1 MEAPKPWTKPPSW
14 PVPIETERLVLRPL
28 SHEDVQA
35 VFEAVEANR
44 PSLVPWMPWP
54 NTENLSIGQTHFT
67 IERFLR
73 NLESDVPENVHT
85 SIFDRVT
92 GQYLGGTGLH
102 TFVPGSHQAETGY
115 WVIEDR
121 RGSGICTEAVV
132 GLTEVALRTQ
142 AAGGMG
148 LRRLEIACS
157 ADNEPSARVALKA
170 GYQLEATLRQH
181 RWVDTIGWSDTLIF
195 AALADSW
202 SAP

>member
-1 MEAPKPWTKPPSW
+1 MEAPKPWTKPQSW

-35 VFEAVEANR
+35 VFDAVEANR
-44 PSLVPWMPWP
+44 TSLVPWMPWP

-73 NLESDVPENVHT
+73 DLDSDVPENVHT
-85 SIFDRVT
+85 SIFDRST
-92 GQYLGGTGLH
+92 GQYLGGSGLH
-102 TFVPGSHQAETGY
+102 TFVPSSHQAETGY
-115 WVIEDR
+115 WVIEER

-132 GLTEVALRTQ
+132 GLTEVALRAQ

-148 LRRLEIACS
+148 LRRLEIMCS

-195 AALADSW
+195 ATTADTW
-202 SAP
+202 TKP